1 MSNVTKEYLI
11 VLLYFLL
18 LLAQAAGETVWLRRK
33 GWLNG
38 AKSALLVGVTDVIGF
53 VVGFTVLFTSVG
65 ITFALAW
72 DGSLGKLPLEGGVII
87 PFLVLVLL
95 FLPALLA
102 LLKRGGLSLLKVPE
116 SAGRWAFA
124 VVSAVLFWLL
134 PLALTILL
142 TKIFWRF
149 L

>member
-53 VVGFTVLFTSVG
+53 VVGFTVLFISVG

-102 LLKRGGLSLLKVPE
+102 LLKRGGLSK
-116 SAGRWAFA
+116 SA
-124 VVSAVLFWLL
+124 
-134 PLALTILL
+134 
-142 TKIFWRF
+142 
-149 L
+149 